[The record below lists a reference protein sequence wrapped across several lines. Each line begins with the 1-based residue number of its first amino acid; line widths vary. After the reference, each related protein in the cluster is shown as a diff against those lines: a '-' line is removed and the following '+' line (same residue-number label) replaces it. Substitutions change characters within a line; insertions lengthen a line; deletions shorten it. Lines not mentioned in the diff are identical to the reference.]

1 MLKHVQCH
9 FKLIFD
15 ISWLWWETVSWILWT
30 EESIWDIW
38 KKSAIFNNFINN
50 VNIEKQKMWKQVYLF
65 NIQNDAYGFWCGLW
79 WNFVTLGEF
88 TQGIHSKTCKLRT
101 SGILFLLETV
111 NLRYMFYLYVNFTPQ
126 YKISSETFM
135 FTQTAWLETLCCLN

>member
-1 MLKHVQCH
+1 MSFQ
-9 FKLIFD
+9 I
-15 ISWLWWETVSWILWT
+15 E
-30 EESIWDIW
+30 IWYIMTMMGNCFMNFMDW
-38 KKSAIFNNFINN
+38 GKYLRYMEKKSAVFNNFINN

-126 YKISSETFM
+126 YKISGETFM

>member
-1 MLKHVQCH
+1 MFSVISNWYLIYHDYDG
-9 FKLIFD
+9 KLFHEFYGLRKVFEIYG
-15 ISWLWWETVSWILWT
+15 
-30 EESIWDIW
+30 
-38 KKSAIFNNFINN
+38 KKSAVFNNFINN

-111 NLRYMFYLYVNFTPQ
+111 NLRHMFYLYVNFTPQ
-126 YKISSETFM
+126 YKISGETFM

>member
-1 MLKHVQCH
+1 MSFQ
-9 FKLIFD
+9 I
-15 ISWLWWETVSWILWT
+15 
-30 EESIWDIW
+30 DIW
-38 KKSAIFNNFINN
+38 YIMTMMGNCFMNFMDWGKYLRYMEKKSAVFNNFINN

-79 WNFVTLGEF
+79 WNFVTLGES

-126 YKISSETFM
+126 YKISGETFM

>member
-1 MLKHVQCH
+1 MSFQ
-9 FKLIFD
+9 I
-15 ISWLWWETVSWILWT
+15 
-30 EESIWDIW
+30 DIW
-38 KKSAIFNNFINN
+38 YIMTMMGNCFMNFMDWGKYLRYMGKKSAVFNNFINN

-111 NLRYMFYLYVNFTPQ
+111 NLKYMFNLYVNFTPQ
-126 YKISSETFM
+126 YKISGETFM

>member
-1 MLKHVQCH
+1 MSFQ
-9 FKLIFD
+9 I
-15 ISWLWWETVSWILWT
+15 
-30 EESIWDIW
+30 DIW
-38 KKSAIFNNFINN
+38 YIMTMMGNCFMNFMDWGKYLRYMKKKSAVFNNFINN

-126 YKISSETFM
+126 YKISGETFM

>member
-1 MLKHVQCH
+1 MSFQ
-9 FKLIFD
+9 I
-15 ISWLWWETVSWILWT
+15 
-30 EESIWDIW
+30 DIW
-38 KKSAIFNNFINN
+38 YIMTMMGNCFMNFMDWGKYLRYMEKKSAVFNNFINN

-126 YKISSETFM
+126 YKISGETFM